1 MTPDKETL
9 DLEFERL
16 KLATEPLRAS
26 PGFIE
31 RVLSGIESVRA
42 PGWDENVVRFGR
54 AMLVVAALSAVAAT
68 VVGVRSQ
75 RAEAEAFA
83 STYGMEDVDW

>member
-1 MTPDKETL
+1 MTVDNDNL
-9 DLEFERL
+9 DRELERL

-26 PGFIE
+26 NGFVD
-31 RVLSGIESVRA
+31 RVLAGIESVRLPA
-42 PGWDENVVRFGR
+42 WDENVIRFGR

-68 VVGVRSQ
+68 VIGVRSQ